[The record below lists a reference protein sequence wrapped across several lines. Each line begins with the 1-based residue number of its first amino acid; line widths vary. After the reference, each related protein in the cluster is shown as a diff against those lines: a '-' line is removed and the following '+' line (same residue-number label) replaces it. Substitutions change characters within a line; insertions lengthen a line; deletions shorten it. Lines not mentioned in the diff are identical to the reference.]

1 LPRIL
6 HFTHGRN
13 LPAIFTAGELQAHS
27 AAGTIADI
35 ADASIKARR
44 TTIGVGCGPGGVV
57 GDYVPFYFAPR
68 SPMLFR
74 LEREHGEGNGDG
86 QRPLVY
92 AVADSDLVVAAGLQ
106 CVFSDG
112 NAAHGL
118 TQFSAELTQMGATV
132 DWPLMGA
139 VVWANTPED
148 GDRVRRRQAEFL
160 VHGAVP
166 LDLVEELAV
175 FDESV
180 RLRVEELLAQTGR
193 ALPVV
198 VRRDWYF

>member
-13 LPAIFTAGELQAHS
+13 LSAILNAGELRSHS
-27 AAGTIADI
+27 AAQTVADI
-35 ADASIKARR
+35 ADASIKSRR
-44 TTIGVGCGPGGVV
+44 TTIAVGCGPGGVV

-68 SPMLFR
+68 SPMLYR
-74 LEREHGEGNGDG
+74 LEREHGEGKGDG
-86 QRPLVY
+86 QRALIY
-92 AVADSDLVVAAGLQ
+92 ISADSERMVEAGLP

-112 NAAHGL
+112 NAAHHL
-118 TQFSAELTQMGATV
+118 TQFSADLGRMGATV
-132 DWPLMGA
+132 DWELMAA
-139 VVWANTPED
+139 VLWANTPED

-166 LDLVEELAV
+166 LDLIVELAV
-175 FDESV
+175 IDQTV
-180 RLRVEELLAQTGR
+180 RLKVEELLAGAGR

-198 VRRDWYF
+198 VRPDWYF